1 MRLLCTIRKLI
12 LIQDIRNSWQFVV
25 WSSLVNQKRFQ
36 DISTQDFLTPSFS
49 TPDFSTLLVPGLK
62 VWVEYSGVEMSC
74 NLQKNAKMI
83 GDPHEDFDLA
93 QLVAAL
99 PEQYGNMSFQVS
111 KGGYKIS

>member
-1 MRLLCTIRKLI
+1 MN
-12 LIQDIRNSWQFVV
+12 QP
-25 WSSLVNQKRFQ
+25 LVNQKRFQ

-49 TPDFSTLLVPGLK
+49 TPDFLTLLILGLK
-62 VWVEYSGVEMSC
+62 LGVEYSGVEMSC

-111 KGGYKIS
+111 KRGIQNQIDFWPKIYILKRNYYAL